1 MIGFK
6 SMRKPPFFIFFAGFK
21 KGHLPIKGKCPSVN
35 SRAFCPGAGPGERKV
50 AGKPGETKPAD
61 RTDRTGDN
69 KVARRVK
76 KAGKNP
82 VVWFQSDLLRYPSIP
97 HCKDTYEISSLSG
110 DEVNTG
116 RTVQKGGR
124 KEKIQN
130 KKRDA
135 GK

>member
-1 MIGFK
+1 LQVK
-6 SMRKPPFFIFFAGFK
+6 K

-35 SRAFCPGAGPGERKV
+35 SRVFCPGAGPGERKE
-50 AGKPGETKPAD
+50 AGKPGKTGETKSAD
-61 RTDRTGDN
+61 GQERTGDN

-82 VVWFQSDLLRYPSIP
+82 VVWFQSYLQYSSIP
-97 HCKDTYEISSLSG
+97 HHDDTYEISSLSG
-110 DEVNTG
+110 DEVKTG